1 MFQLCKNDPVE
12 SGIPWTKLITDQF
25 KINGL
30 LRRLSLE
37 HITEMGRRGNS
48 GGNWEPSS
56 QQVFVLA
63 ASFWFF
69 YRTLNSL
76 LRIPQISRTSCRL
89 RDLSADL

>member
-37 HITEMGRRGNS
+37 HITEMGQSHGQYKNKWSAQEVKLGTYNRNGS
-48 GGNWEPSS
+48 
-56 QQVFVLA
+56 VA
-63 ASFWFF
+63 
-69 YRTLNSL
+69 RT
-76 LRIPQISRTSCRL
+76 IQK
-89 RDLSADL
+89 